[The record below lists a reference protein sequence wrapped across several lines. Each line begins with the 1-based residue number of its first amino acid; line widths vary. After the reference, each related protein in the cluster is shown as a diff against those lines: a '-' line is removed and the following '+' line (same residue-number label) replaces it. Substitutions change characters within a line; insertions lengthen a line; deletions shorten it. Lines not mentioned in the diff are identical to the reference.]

1 MDLQKEQIIHHI
13 ADEIKKN
20 IKQTI
25 SSKTDI
31 DWGLYT
37 GLLGMIIFLFYY
49 ARWTNKKMI
58 YKLQIHFWNIIL
70 AMSL

>member
-37 GLLGMIIFLFYY
+37 GLLGMIIFLFY
-49 ARWTNKKMI
+49 
-58 YKLQIHFWNIIL
+58 
-70 AMSL
+70 